1 MNWHISCV
9 NSYMKLYIISNRLP
23 VKVTKEDETFVFS
36 RSEGGLATG
45 LDSLQISY
53 EKHWIGWPGIC
64 VDNEE
69 SKEEITFRL
78 EGINFH
84 PVFLSEIQIK
94 NYYEG
99 YSNSTIWPLCHY
111 FFVYTLYR
119 NSFWQSYQEV
129 NQLFCDA
136 ICRVIRPGDKVWI
149 QDYQLMLLPGMLRKV
164 YPDLNI
170 GYFHHIPFPSY
181 ELFRILPERAEILKG
196 LLGADFIAFHTHD
209 YMRHFISAVERVLR
223 IDFKLDEA
231 QLGNRVVET
240 DALPMGINYGLYH
253 NASSRPEVR
262 RAIDRTR
269 KFFGN
274 HKLILSVDRLDYS
287 KGILHRLF
295 LSFLIPLNDDIP
307 YSAYGRI
314 ANNLFQPIWQWGNNL
329 LAYLAER
336 ADSYAFYETDVWLKS
351 LPTFIIAA
359 ATLAVLV
366 VLAGRNGR
374 TYCNTICPVG
384 TVLGFLSRYSL
395 FRITIDSEKCNQCSL
410 CSRNCKAACINFKE
424 HQIDASRCV
433 VCMNCIEKCKH
444 GAISYK
450 YHPFGKP
457 AAGKADSEQ
466 INETR
471 RSFFTA
477 TALVAATS
485 VLKAQE
491 KKVDGGLA
499 AIEDK
504 KIPERSTPLTP
515 PGSLSARNMA
525 QHCTACQLCV
535 SACPNQVLRPSADLR
550 KLMQPEMS
558 YERGYC
564 RPECTKCSEVCPAG
578 AIRPITKADKS
589 SIQIG
594 HAVWVKKN
602 CIPLTDGVQCGN
614 CARHC
619 PTGAI
624 QMVPSIPEDKDSPK
638 IPVINVERCIGCGAC
653 ENLCP
658 ARPFSAIYVEG
669 HERHRII

>member
-1 MNWHISCV
+1 
-9 NSYMKLYIISNRLP
+9 
-23 VKVTKEDETFVFS
+23 
-36 RSEGGLATG
+36 
-45 LDSLQISY
+45 
-53 EKHWIGWPGIC
+53 
-64 VDNEE
+64 
-69 SKEEITFRL
+69 
-78 EGINFH
+78 
-84 PVFLSEIQIK
+84 
-94 NYYEG
+94 
-99 YSNSTIWPLCHY
+99 
-111 FFVYTLYR
+111 
-119 NSFWQSYQEV
+119 
-129 NQLFCDA
+129 
-136 ICRVIRPGDKVWI
+136 
-149 QDYQLMLLPGMLRKV
+149 MLRKIR
-164 YPDLNI
+164 LTFAMI
-170 GYFHHIPFPSY
+170 CF
-181 ELFRILPERAEILKG
+181 
-196 LLGADFIAFHTHD
+196 
-209 YMRHFISAVERVLR
+209 VL
-223 IDFKLDEA
+223 ITL
-231 QLGNRVVET
+231 
-240 DALPMGINYGLYH
+240 
-253 NASSRPEVR
+253 
-262 RAIDRTR
+262 
-269 KFFGN
+269 
-274 HKLILSVDRLDYS
+274 
-287 KGILHRLF
+287 LF
-295 LSFLIPLNDDIP
+295 LDFTGTLHGWFGWLAKIQFLPAVLALNVGVILFLVILTLVCGRIYCSVICPLGVFQDILAWLGRQPKKRRKLPYSYSPALSWLRYGVLGVFIIALIAGIGSLAALLAP

-410 CSRNCKAACINFKE
+410 CSRNCKA
-424 HQIDASRCV
+424 
-433 VCMNCIEKCKH
+433 
-444 GAISYK
+444 
-450 YHPFGKP
+450 
-457 AAGKADSEQ
+457 DSEQ

-515 PGSLSARNMA
+515 PGSLSACNMA

-589 SIQIG
+589 SVQIG